1 MEFNSKDRQVA
12 LMLNFNSQP
21 KTSDMKTKLA
31 TAIIAIF
38 LVQVTMAQFHVGVKG
53 GANITKVDGKS
64 FKEQFRYGYHL
75 GGFMEIGLSEK
86 FRLQPEVVF
95 NQYSTTLDSNY
106 KEIYQNVINSD
117 QSKVKLGYL
126 SIPILL
132 DYKFLGPI
140 HLQAGPQVGILIDKN
155 RSILQNGGDAFK
167 KGDFSMVG
175 GVQVNL
181 LKLRVSGRYVIG
193 LNNINDID
201 DQDKWKNQAI
211 QLSVGFAL

>member
-1 MEFNSKDRQVA
+1 
-12 LMLNFNSQP
+12 
-21 KTSDMKTKLA
+21 MKTKSA
-31 TAIIAIF
+31 TVIIA
-38 LVQVTMAQFHVGVKG
+38 LLLTHALMAQFHVGIKG
-53 GANITKVDGKS
+53 GANVTKVDGKS

-75 GGFMEIGLSEK
+75 GGFAEIGLSEK
-86 FRLQPEVVF
+86 FRLQPEVLF
-95 NQYSTTLDSNY
+95 NQYATTLDSNY
-106 KEIYQNVINSD
+106 KEIYENIINSD

-126 SIPILL
+126 SIPLLL
-132 DYKFLGPI
+132 DYKLLGPI

-175 GVQVNL
+175 GVQINL

-211 QLSVGFAL
+211 QVSVGLAL